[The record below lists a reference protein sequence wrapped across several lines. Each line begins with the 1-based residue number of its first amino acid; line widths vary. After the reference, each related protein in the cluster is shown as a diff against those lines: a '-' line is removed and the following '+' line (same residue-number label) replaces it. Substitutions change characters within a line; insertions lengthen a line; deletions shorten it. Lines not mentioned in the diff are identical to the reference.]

1 MEQNKID
8 MIKLNNS
15 GVVFDKAAH
24 TYKYNGKKLK
34 GITGRINEY
43 LDTIFTDIDSLP
55 EYVQERIEEAR
66 IYGDGVHNAIEDDFK
81 GEMPDLDFLEELED
95 YKRLCRKNNLKMIA
109 SEYTV
114 TDGMKYASC
123 IDGVFIDSDN
133 NIFLGD
139 FKTPK
144 QDKREYNTIQL
155 SIYKHFFE
163 LVNPHL
169 EVKGGVIF
177 RINRRG
183 DVINELYCVD
193 FKDTEEVSSIL
204 YSGDTKKGLQEAKTD
219 QLPANIDTLMC
230 NLASVQS
237 KINKYKDI
245 EKEFRAKLEKAF
257 EDYGVEKLENDYITI
272 SKRDGYVR
280 KGFDKKGFEKEYPD
294 LAKQFETETEVKP
307 SITIKLK

>member
-1 MEQNKID
+1 

-24 TYKYNGKKLK
+24 TYKYNGKKFK
-34 GITGRINEY
+34 GVTGRINNY
-43 LDTIFTDIDSLP
+43 LGTIFDDIESLP
-55 EYVQERIEEAR
+55 EFVQARIEEAR
-66 IYGDGVHNAIEDDFK
+66 IYGDGVHNAIEDSFNGK
-81 GEMPDLDFLEELED
+81 MPDLDYLAELED
-95 YKRLCRKNNLKMIA
+95 FNMLCEKNKLKMIA
-109 SEYTV
+109 SEYSV
-114 TDGMKYASC
+114 TDGQEYASC
-123 IDGVFIDSDN
+123 IDGVFSDGKHVY
-133 NIFLGD
+133 LGD

-144 QDKREYNTIQL
+144 QDKKEYNSIQL
-155 SIYKHFFE
+155 SIYKYLFE

-169 EVKGGVIF
+169 EVKGGIIF
-177 RINRRG
+177 RLNRRG
-183 DVINELYCVD
+183 DVIRESYLVD
-193 FKDTEEVSSIL
+193 FVGTDKVMEIL
-204 YSGDTKKGLQEAKTD
+204 YTDNTKKELQEAKTD
-219 QLPANIDTLMC
+219 QLPASMDTLMC
-230 NLASVQS
+230 NLASVQA

-257 EDYGVEKLENDYITI
+257 EEYGVEKLENDYITI